1 MPAPTSTSRCG
12 YCERPFGALGPAT
25 YRLTAWGD
33 GFRWTVDDDEVAT
46 AVCHDGTWDVYDL
59 GGDSRPA
66 LTLVPVDVDGSV
78 RVALVDH
85 RSRLVATFTP
95 NTSDGPGIGVI
106 RDSYDR
112 IMMLVRGD
120 GPTGIHV
127 IDSAGEVLALASR
140 LPEREHVGLDVLV
153 LSRQSTPTP
162 CSLLVLGLG
171 LLLELA
177 RVGDLRPAA

>member
-12 YCERPFGALGPAT
+12 YCERPFGAVGPVT
-25 YRLTAWGD
+25 YRLTEWSG

-66 LTLVPVDVDGSV
+66 LTLVPVDLDGFV

-85 RSRLVATFTP
+85 RSRLVATYAP
-95 NTSDGPGIGVI
+95 DCGNGNGIGVI

-120 GPTGIHV
+120 GPSGMHV
-127 IDSAGEVLALASR
+127 IDSAGNVLALASR
-140 LPEREHVGLDVLV
+140 LPDREHVGLDVLV
-153 LSRQSTPTP
+153 LSRQSDPAP
-162 CSLLVLGLG
+162 GALLVLGLG
-171 LLLELA
+171 LLLELV
-177 RVGDLRPAA
+177 RVGELRRAA